1 MLMMMVTYQVEVC
14 GDTLVGS
21 DKDNNLF
28 FKTRTS
34 SDVKGM
40 ISSIDRSTR
49 QIDPLRNS
57 KRQNI
62 YVLTLAMVL
71 VEQGRCG

>member
-1 MLMMMVTYQVEVC
+1 MVTYQVEVC